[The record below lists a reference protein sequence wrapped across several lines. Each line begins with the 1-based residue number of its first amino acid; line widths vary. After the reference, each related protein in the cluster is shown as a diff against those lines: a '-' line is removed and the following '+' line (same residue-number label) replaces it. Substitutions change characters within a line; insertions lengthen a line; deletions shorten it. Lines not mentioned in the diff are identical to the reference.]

1 MKPLTLTQRL
11 IDIIYLIGITP
22 IIIYCLIKNL

>member
-1 MKPLTLTQRL
+1 MKPLTLTQRVA
-11 IDIIYLIGITP
+11 DFIYLIGITP